1 MKKEYST
8 IKYSFRWFWVLCL
21 LLAGCSSSRSEPAV
35 PEQPAVTATP
45 IFARAPTDSPATA
58 DQPATT
64 TPFTPFS
71 NSADAT
77 ATPSAVTTPTTPTS
91 TLTPEAPEDSTG
103 VPATASNQIFLP
115 VILNA
120 SSELDTLAQPTQD
133 ERIDQVVVY
142 DEQLANHW
150 SAEQSYWVDYDL
162 AATDYAYTGTT
173 AIAITPDR
181 YASKFFLTVESP
193 PEAAYDRDQIIGVSF
208 WLSGGAN
215 MVEND
220 DLVVT
225 VVGSNDYTYW
235 VPDDTSVSSQ
245 FEGEELSDDLPLF
258 SETRLYYLD
267 INRSIPPGT
276 WVEVIVWLDELIYDS
291 PYNYITGIYLKN
303 DEDFLQTYYIDQI
316 SFLLERE

>member
-8 IKYSFRWFWVLCL
+8 ITYSFRWFWVICL
-21 LLAGCSSSRSEPAV
+21 LLAGCSSSRSEQVV
-35 PEQPAVTATP
+35 PEPPEATATP
-45 IFARAPTDSPATA
+45 IFALAPTDSPATA

-64 TPFTPFS
+64 IPATPFGTS
-71 NSADAT
+71 SDAT
-77 ATPSAVTTPTTPTS
+77 ATPSDVTLPITPTH
-91 TLTPEAPEDSTG
+91 TLTPETLEANT
-103 VPATASNQIFLP
+103 VIPATASNQVFLP
-115 VILNA
+115 IILHSLSA
-120 SSELDTLAQPTQD
+120 LDTLAQPTQD
-133 ERIDQVVVY
+133 ERITQVVVY

-181 YASKFFLTVESP
+181 HASKFFLTVESS
-193 PEAAYDRDQIIGVSF
+193 PEAAYDRDEIIGVSF

-215 MVEND
+215 LIEND

-235 VPDDTSVSSQ
+235 VPDDTSVSDLL
-245 FEGEELSDDLPLF
+245 ENDPREDLPLF

-267 INRSIPPGT
+267 INRPIPPGT
-276 WVEVIVWLDELIYDS
+276 WVEVIVWLDDLIYDP